1 MKVLVSVY
9 FLWNVECNS
18 IESSGEEIYVLVVV
32 FRFGWGE
39 IGVWGIL
46 IVLWEGGKRI
56 GMSE

>member
-9 FLWNVECNS
+9 FLWNS